1 VQISYTQPL
10 NSQAINYIQDLAGN
24 AAASFANRHADTLI
38 TATTTSLATEYKE
51 LILKGFE
58 NINGT
63 GNNLDNTMTG
73 NSASNILDGGAGADS
88 MAGGQGDDNY
98 IVDNVGDIVIE
109 EFEAGIDTV
118 LSSIAYTLDDNVE
131 NLILTGTAA
140 NHGIGNFLNNKITGN
155 NNNNVLDGRFGADG
169 MAGGLGDDNYIVDDA
184 GDVVIEESG
193 AGTDTVQSS
202 ISHILGTNL
211 ENLVLTGDKGINGT
225 GNSLDN
231 NITGNK
237 ADNIID
243 GSDGIDVL
251 TGLGGADTFCF
262 FNKQAFGSTTADKI
276 TDFDGNDRI
285 NISKSAFGIQETNTT
300 FKSVNSA
307 SELASA
313 LKTDTTFV
321 YDKTLGNLYLN
332 QMGGSNGSSNSA
344 SRKSFGRF
352 YLLQNNRQNSI
363 GQSAGIFAVIENQ
376 FELTSQHLNL
386 I

>member
-1 VQISYTQPL
+1 
-10 NSQAINYIQDLAGN
+10 
-24 AAASFANRHADTLI
+24 
-38 TATTTSLATEYKE
+38 
-51 LILKGFE
+51 
-58 NINGT
+58 
-63 GNNLDNTMTG
+63 
-73 NSASNILDGGAGADS
+73 
-88 MAGGQGDDNY
+88 
-98 IVDNVGDIVIE
+98 
-109 EFEAGIDTV
+109 
-118 LSSIAYTLDDNVE
+118 
-131 NLILTGTAA
+131 
-140 NHGIGNFLNNKITGN
+140 
-155 NNNNVLDGRFGADG
+155 
-169 MAGGLGDDNYIVDDA
+169 MAGGLGDDNYFVDDA
-184 GDVVIEESG
+184 GDVVTEESG

-211 ENLVLTGDKGINGT
+211 ENLVLTGDISINGT

-251 TGLGGADTFCF
+251 TGLGGADTFCL

-285 NISKSAFGIQETNTT
+285 SISKSAFGINETNTT

-332 QMGGSNGSSNSA
+332 QIGGSNGSPNSA
-344 SRKSFGRF
+344 ARMGFGRLS
-352 YLLQNNRQNSI
+352 LLRNNPQNSI
-363 GQSAGIFAVIENQ
+363 GVSAGIFAVIENQ
-376 FELTSQHLNL
+376 FELTDQHLNL

>member
-1 VQISYTQPL
+1 
-10 NSQAINYIQDLAGN
+10 
-24 AAASFANRHADTLI
+24 
-38 TATTTSLATEYKE
+38 
-51 LILKGFE
+51 
-58 NINGT
+58 
-63 GNNLDNTMTG
+63 MTG

-88 MAGGQGDDNY
+88 MAGALGDDNY
-98 IVDNVGDIVIE
+98 IVDNAGDIVTE
-109 EFEAGIDTV
+109 EFNAGIDTV
-118 LSSIAYTLDDNVE
+118 LSSIAYTLGDNVE

-155 NNNNVLDGRFGADG
+155 SNNNVLDGRFGADS
-169 MAGGLGDDNYIVDDA
+169 MAGGLGDDNYIVDDT
-184 GDVVIEESG
+184 GDVVTEESG

-211 ENLVLTGDKGINGT
+211 ENLVLTGDKSIDGT
-225 GNSLDN
+225 GNSLEN
-231 NITGNK
+231 NITGNE

-243 GSDGIDVL
+243 GGNGIDVL
-251 TGLGGADTFCF
+251 TGLGGADTFCL

-276 TDFDGNDRI
+276 TDFDDNDRI
-285 NISKSAFGIQETNTT
+285 SISKSAFGINATNTT

-332 QMGGSNGSSNSA
+332 QIGGSNTSPNSA
-344 SRKSFGRF
+344 ARMGFGRLS
-352 YLLQNNRQNSI
+352 LLRNNNQNSI
-363 GQSAGIFAVIENQ
+363 GESAGIFAVIENQ
-376 FELTSQHLNL
+376 FELTDQHLNL